1 MSTDRTDPF
10 GSLRTLP
17 VEDATGA
24 PLYYHSLAEAEAGG
38 AGPIADLPWSLRTL
52 AEGVLRH
59 QGHPQATP
67 EHVRAITRRDTSAAI
82 PFFPGRVLFQD
93 ASGIPVL
100 ADMITLLERARAEG
114 LDTAALEPALPLD
127 LVVDHALE
135 VDEYGSS
142 VAAEKNIDLEYARH
156 RDRYR
161 FLRWAQDRLP
171 GLRVVPPGTGICHQL
186 NLEVLAPV
194 VTTVESGDRH
204 VAALDMLV
212 GTDSHTTMINALGV
226 TGWGVGGIEATAA
239 ALGQAVMIRVPRVV
253 GVELTGRLA
262 PGVFASDLALT
273 LAEKLR
279 ALNVVGAVVEFYGP
293 GLSALS
299 VPDRATVAN
308 MAPEYG
314 ATMAWFP
321 ADRRTIAYLA
331 ATGRSP
337 ERVHLAEQYL
347 KAQGLFH
354 TEDSP
359 APRFE
364 TTLSLDLGRIA
375 TTLAGPSRPHD
386 ALTLSEVPTSAGE
399 NASGTGD
406 SASPKDGDIAI
417 AAITSC
423 TNTSNPRS
431 LVAAGLL
438 ARNAVAAGLRPP
450 AWTKTSFTP
459 GSRAAADLLASAGL
473 QEHLDRLGFQV
484 AGFGCGT
491 CMGNSGPLGPVP
503 AASDRTEGTA
513 LAAVLSGNRNFTG
526 RIHPAVAH
534 AYLASPA
541 MVVAYALAGNVRVDL
556 TNDPVGHREDGTAV
570 TLADLWPSDEE
581 IDALLAEHESAALG
595 RGAQR
600 ELTTARWQELE
611 YPRGEHYQWDG
622 ESGSIRRPPFT
633 DPELTSPTLTGDL
646 TARPLLVLGDAVTTD
661 HISPVARVLP
671 DSAAGRWLRERGVD
685 ERSLGTFSSR
695 RLNHD
700 VMIRGGFANTRL
712 VNLLVPEKQGGW
724 TRTAPGTEPVPVHEA
739 AEYHRSQGTP
749 VVVVA
754 GELYGAGSARD
765 WAAKVTRLLG
775 IRAVLARSFERIHRT
790 NLVAMGVLPIQWEG
804 PAPESFDGSEEIDL
818 LGLSELGSTTE
829 ITVRVRRNGEIL
841 WKDTATCRIDTPL
854 EWEWLRAGGLFG
866 HLLTQQA
873 NRQRATTERNPLG

>member
-1 MSTDRTDPF
+1 MTTDPF
-10 GSLRTLP
+10 RSLTALP
-17 VEDATGA
+17 VSDEAGA
-24 PLYYHSLAEAEAGG
+24 PLHYYSLAEAEAHG
-38 AGPIADLPWSLRTL
+38 AGPIADLPWSLKTL
-52 AEGVLRH
+52 VEGILRH
-59 QGHPQATP
+59 QGHPQALP
-67 EHVRAITRRDTSAAI
+67 EHVHAVTRRDETAAI

-114 LDTAALEPALPLD
+114 LDTSALEPALPLD

-135 VDEYGSS
+135 VDEYANPE
-142 VAAEKNIDLEYARH
+142 AALRNIDLEYERH

-171 GLRVVPPGTGICHQL
+171 GLRVVPPGLGICHQL

-194 VTTVESGDRH
+194 VTATESGGRH
-204 VAALDMLV
+204 VAALDSLV

-253 GVELTGRLA
+253 GIELTGRLA

-279 ALNVVGAVVEFYGP
+279 ALNVVGAVVEFHGP
-293 GLSALS
+293 GLEALS

-321 ADRRTIAYLA
+321 ADRRTIEYLA

-347 KAQGLFH
+347 RAQGLFR
-354 TEDSP
+354 TPSSP

-364 TTLSLDLGRIA
+364 TGLSIDLASIT

-386 ALTLSEVPTSAGE
+386 ALSPSEVPTSRGE
-399 NASGTGD
+399 SG
-406 SASPKDGDIAI
+406 PLDGDIAI

-450 AWTKTSFTP
+450 GWTKTSFTP

-473 QEHLDRLGFQV
+473 QDHLDRLGFQV

-491 CMGNSGPLGPVP
+491 CMGNSGPLSP
-503 AASDRTEGTA
+503 ALSESDRTKDTA

-526 RIHPAVAH
+526 RIHPAIAH

-541 MVVAYALAGNVRVDL
+541 MVVAYALAGNVRIDV
-556 TNDPVGHREDGTAV
+556 TRDPIGRAEDGTDV

-581 IDALLAEHESAALG
+581 IDAMLAEHEAAALG
-595 RGAQR
+595 RDAHR
-600 ELTTARWQELE
+600 ELTTTRWQELE
-611 YPRGEHYQWDG
+611 YPRGEHYRWDG
-622 ESGSIRRPPFT
+622 EAGSIRRPPFT
-633 DPELTSPTLTGDL
+633 DPELTSPTLPGDL

-671 DSAAGRWLRERGVD
+671 DSAAGRWLRERGVGD
-685 ERSLGTFSSR
+685 RALGTFSSR

-712 VNLLVPEKQGGW
+712 ANLLVPEKQGGW
-724 TRTAPGTEPVPVHEA
+724 TRTAPGEEPVPVHEA
-739 AEYHRSQGTP
+739 AEYHRRQGTP

-790 NLVAMGVLPIQWEG
+790 NLVAMGVLPIQWQG
-804 PAPESFDGSEEIDL
+804 PAPETFDGSEEIDL
-818 LGLSELGSTTE
+818 LGLADLGSTTE
-829 ITVRVRRNGEIL
+829 ITVRVRRAGEIV
-841 WKDTATCRIDTPL
+841 WQGTALCRIDTPL

-866 HLLTQQA
+866 HLLTEQ
-873 NRQRATTERNPLG
+873 TERQGAPHRDPVGAHR